1 MLTNPNKGETA
12 VHDYG
17 PTFISV
23 LVVLVS
29 RKVIFIYVVSTL
41 QLCSKNVCIITSAT
55 ESESRDNE
63 ICAFCHGNAWFY
75 LKCFFIPVYEL
86 KCSYG
91 EISSPVA
98 EIAVRG
104 MTRQQGEISVTGPVR
119 STALLRR
126 GPGNETDYPACQRK
140 TAAWNWPYWSERIIG
155 ADNQSRRKNIL

>member
-12 VHDYG
+12 VHGYG

-41 QLCSKNVCIITSAT
+41 QLCSKNVCIITSTT

-63 ICAFCHGNAWFY
+63 ICAFYHGNVWFY
-75 LKCFFIPVYEL
+75 LKRFFIPVYEL

-91 EISSPVA
+91 KISSPVA

-104 MTRQQGEISVTGPVR
+104 MTRPARRDLGNRASPLNRALKKRPWERDRLPSV
-119 STALLRR
+119 
-126 GPGNETDYPACQRK
+126 
-140 TAAWNWPYWSERIIG
+140 SE
-155 ADNQSRRKNIL
+155 KNGRLELVVGLSE